1 MAVSPLPQPSKTP
14 GSSVI
19 STQRAAESAQIPA
32 AWRAKQGVGLL
43 LVALLAV
50 WYALGGWRSPSA
62 QNNVADNIS
71 PFDFVGFAMLGLLIW
86 LTTPTAWT
94 IAATTFHEAIRRRW
108 MTALLG
114 FAVVM
119 LGVSTFFTW
128 MQPGEEQKF
137 LRDYGIGFTVIM
149 TLIAA
154 IFLGVA
160 MIPPEVERRT
170 IFTILSKPVTRGEFL
185 IGKYLGLMATLILNL
200 VVMGTIFLLAYTVFV
215 SNREGGLAKAL
226 VADGVGI
233 SRQGLGFDLSNLA
246 RALFLHLG
254 TLSIM
259 AAFAIMLSQ
268 FLTGITAI
276 ISCFLIYFL
285 GQSASYWERL
295 AGGSGEASAVAKPAL
310 SPLLTTVVSAIY
322 ALLPRLDR
330 FDVRER
336 LVNDLPVGLN
346 YVVKAGS
353 SGAVYTAV
361 LLCISYFVFSDR
373 EF

>member
-1 MAVSPLPQPSKTP
+1 MAASPLQNP
-14 GSSVI
+14 GVI
-19 STQRAAESAQIPA
+19 SSQRASQTTQIPA
-32 AWRAKQGVGLL
+32 AWRAKQAIGLAL
-43 LVALLAV
+43 IALLAI
-50 WYALGGWRSPSA
+50 WYALVGWHSPGIERNA
-62 QNNVADNIS
+62 ADNAS
-71 PFDFVGFAMLGLLIW
+71 PFDFLGFALLGTLIW
-86 LTTPTAWT
+86 LTTPTTWT
-94 IAATTFHEAIRRRW
+94 IAATSFQEAIRRRW

-119 LGVSTFFTW
+119 LAVSTFFTW

-170 IFTILSKPVTRGEFL
+170 IFTILSKPVTRLEFL
-185 IGKYLGLMATLILNL
+185 LGKYIGLMFTLLLNL
-200 VVMGTIFLLAYTVFV
+200 IVMSVIFLLAYAVFV
-215 SNREGGLAKAL
+215 ISKEGFSRAF

-233 SRQGLGFDLSNLA
+233 SKLGLGFDLSNLA
-246 RALFLHLG
+246 KALFLHLG

-259 AAFAIMLSQ
+259 AAFAVMLSQ
-268 FLTGITAI
+268 FLTGISAI
-276 ISCFLIYFL
+276 ICCFLVYFL

-295 AGGSGEASAVAKPAL
+295 AGGTGEASQIAKPAL
-310 SPLLTTVVSAIY
+310 SPALRAVVDGVYAI
-322 ALLPRLDR
+322 LPRLDR

-346 YVVKAGS
+346 YLAKAGA
-353 SGAVYTAV
+353 SGAIYTAV
-361 LLCISYFVFSDR
+361 LLCVSYFVFSDR